1 MAHRTSSYFRP
12 KNMRSFFL
20 LNLIVIQLIFISSS
34 FSQNGSVSGRIT
46 DANNAEPLIGATVAI
61 LNTTNGTIT
70 DFDGKYLI
78 SGLASE
84 TYSLKISYV
93 GYDSKEISGIEIK
106 AGQITIA
113 DISLSEKKENTLTEI
128 IVKGEFKKENIQS
141 MLTIRKNS
149 AVVSDAI
156 SADMIKKSPDK
167 NTSEVLKR
175 VSGITIQENKFVV
188 VRGMNDR
195 YNEAMLNNA
204 ILPSTEPDRKTFSF
218 DIFPSGVVDNITIV
232 KSATPDLPGNFSG
245 GLIQINTKD
254 IPDENFISIKI
265 GAGYNSLTKFN
276 NYFSYQG
283 GKNDWLGLD
292 DGIRNLPSGFPT
304 TEEYIKMNST
314 DKLSWAKKIPNT
326 WGILVDSS
334 IASNKNMQ
342 AVGGFAL
349 RKTKTTKFGGIIGV
363 TYNSSYR
370 FTSFQRADYGA
381 LITDTVY
388 NYMDSAYSQNI
399 LSSALANFTCKLN
412 GNNKI
417 FFNNIYSINS
427 NNQTVLRTGPN
438 QAGGILVKANSFYFS
453 TNQILNSQFG
463 GDHYLQKIKL
473 RIKWLAYKTSFKRD
487 EPDYRRNTYFTSD
500 EFTPYSAQVTYGTST
515 ATGSGVRYYATVTD
529 DTYGGNLDLNFSFQL
544 FKLSQ
549 SLKVGAAY
557 FNDVRNREAR
567 IFTTA
572 VANSDNFN
580 SSLVFNGQDTIYAPE
595 NYDLQTGFIQIE
607 DNTPTNH
614 YDGSNTNTAGY
625 IMLDNKFAK
634 PIRFVWGLRVENF
647 QNIINTYDVITNE
660 PYLRDT
666 TYLDLLPSANLIL
679 SVFKNANVR
688 LSFSRAVARPQFRE
702 LANQL
707 FYDFLLNTT
716 FNGNPNLVE
725 THINNYEWRWE
736 HYFKNVQYYSASL
749 FYKTFE
755 NPIEQTLS
763 TSGGDSRT
771 VQFVNVARATN
782 IGVELEARKNFA
794 FIAKPLEH
802 LVAYANVSVIQ
813 SKVYS
818 LGATSDTSAN
828 RPLQGQ
834 SPYIVNTSLQYT
846 EPKTHFGFSALYNVI
861 GKRIFLVGS
870 AAEEPIWEQTHP
882 TLDLK
887 LSKTFLKDGLIELT
901 WSDILHRNDYQFWDL
916 NQNNI
921 FDNNS
926 DDRMIQSQNFG
937 YNLSLAVSF
946 KF

>member
-1 MAHRTSSYFRP
+1 MIRFS
-12 KNMRSFFL
+12 L
-20 LNLIVIQLIFISSS
+20 LNIIIIQLLFISNS
-34 FSQNGSVSGRIT
+34 FSQTGSVSGKIT
-46 DANNAEPLIGATVAI
+46 DVSTAEPLIGATVAI

-78 SGLASE
+78 SGLSAGN
-84 TYSLKISYV
+84 YSIKITYV
-93 GYDSKEISGIEIK
+93 GYEAKEISGIEIK
-106 AGQITIA
+106 NGQITIA
-113 DISLSEKKENTLTEI
+113 DISLSEKKENTLNEI
-128 IVKGEFKKENIQS
+128 IVKGELKKENIQS
-141 MLTIRKNS
+141 MLTLRKNS

-218 DIFPSGVVDNITIV
+218 DIFPSGVVDNITII
-232 KSATPDLPGNFSG
+232 KSATPDLPGDFSG

-254 IPDENFISIKI
+254 IPDENFISLKT
-265 GAGYNSLTKFN
+265 GVGYNSLTTFN
-276 NYFSYQG
+276 NFFSYQG

-304 TEEYIKMNST
+304 TEEYIKMSAN
-314 DKLSWAKKIPNT
+314 DKLLWAKKIPNT
-326 WGILVDSS
+326 WGILSDSS
-334 IASNKNMQ
+334 ITPNLNMQ
-342 AVGGFAL
+342 VVGGFTL
-349 RKTKTTKFGGIIGV
+349 RKTKTTKFGGILGV

-370 FTSFQRADYGA
+370 FSSFQRADYGS
-381 LITDTVY
+381 LITDTVF
-388 NYMDSAYSQNI
+388 NYMDSVYSRNI

-412 GNNKI
+412 GTNKI
-417 FFNNIYSINS
+417 FFNNIFSINS

-438 QAGGILVKANSFYFS
+438 QSSGILVKANSFYFS
-453 TNQILNSQFG
+453 SNQILNSQFG
-463 GDHYLQKIKL
+463 GDHYFQKIKL
-473 RIKWLAYKTSFKRD
+473 RVKWLAYKTSFKRD

-500 EFTPYSAQVTYGTST
+500 DFTPYSAQVTYGTST

-529 DTYGGNLDLNFSFQL
+529 ETFGGNLDLNFSFQL

-549 SLKVGAAY
+549 SLKTGASF
-557 FNDVRNREAR
+557 FNDKRNRDAR

-580 SSLVFNGQDTIYAPE
+580 SNLVFNGQDTIYAPE
-595 NYDLQTGFIQIE
+595 HYDLQTGFVQIE
-607 DNTPTNH
+607 DNTATNH
-614 YDGSNTNTAGY
+614 YDGNNQNSSAY

-634 PIRFVWGLRVENF
+634 PVRFVWGFRIENF
-647 QNIINTYDVITNE
+647 QNTLNTFDVITNE
-660 PYLRDT
+660 PYQRDT
-666 TYLDLLPSANLIL
+666 TYLDILPSANLIL
-679 SVFKNANVR
+679 SVLKNANIR
-688 LSFSRAVARPQFRE
+688 FSFNRAVARPQFRE

-725 THINNYEWRWE
+725 THINNYEFRWE
-736 HYFKNVQYYSASL
+736 HYFKNAQYYSASL

-771 VQFVNVARATN
+771 VQFVNVPRATN
-782 IGVELEARKNFA
+782 IGLEIEGRKDFS
-794 FIAKPLEH
+794 FIAKSLEN
-802 LVAYANVSVIQ
+802 LVAYANVSIIQ

-818 LGATSDTSAN
+818 LGTTSDTSAN

-834 SPYIVNTSLQYT
+834 SPYIINTSLQYT
-846 EPKTHFGFSALYNVI
+846 EPKSHLGISALYNVI

-870 AAEEPIWEQTHP
+870 ASEEPIWEDTHP
-882 TLDLK
+882 TLDIK
-887 LSKTFLKDGLIELT
+887 LSKSFLKDGLVELT
-901 WSDILHRNDYQFWDL
+901 WSDILHGNDYQFWDL
-916 NQNNI
+916 NQNKI
-921 FDNNS
+921 FDKNAN
-926 DDRMIQSQNFG
+926 DRLIQSQNFG
-937 YNLSLAVSF
+937 YNLSLAISF